1 MGRAEIRK
9 QRKYVSKKLSE
20 EQYKNLISDVN
31 KEYVESEVENRVIW
45 FKNMFSDCLI
55 EAFEKNNITKNKAL
69 MILDDVDTIMHRKAS
84 DKKNGKA

>member
-20 EQYKNLISDVN
+20 EQYKNLLSDVN

-45 FKNMFSDCLI
+45 FKNMFSECLI
-55 EAFEKNNITKNKAL
+55 EAFEKNNITKSKAL
-69 MILDDVDTIMHRKAS
+69 MILDEVDTIMHRKGS
-84 DKKNGKA
+84 EKKNGKA